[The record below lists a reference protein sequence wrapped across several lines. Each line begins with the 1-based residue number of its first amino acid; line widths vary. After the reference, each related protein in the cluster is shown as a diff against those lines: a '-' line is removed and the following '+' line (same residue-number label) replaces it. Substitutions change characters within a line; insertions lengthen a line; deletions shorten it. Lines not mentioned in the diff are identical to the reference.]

1 MQNENVN
8 VNENESPDNN
18 EYIETIK
25 KMKETMVDKEA
36 YEKLK
41 AENKQLLDTVIN
53 GGDVAQDDTVEEI
66 DLDTL
71 RDDLFN
77 HENNNLE
84 YASKSLQLRSELM
97 KRGYP
102 DPFLPVGS
110 QISPTDEDISKA
122 NHVAEVLQECIDY
135 AEGDSA
141 VFTNELQRKSV
152 DMKIR

>member
-8 VNENESPDNN
+8 ENESLDNN

-53 GGDVAQDDTVEEI
+53 GGDVPPTEAEQEVDI
-66 DLDTL
+66 DSL

-84 YASKSLQLRSELM
+84 YASKSLQLRNELM

-102 DPFLPVGS
+102 DPFLPIGS

-141 VFTNELQRKSV
+141 VFTNELQRRTV
-152 DMKIR
+152 DVKIR